1 MLTEPLPSQIQI
13 LTVASKKEKRLKTMT
28 GTRTAG
34 STKKFFMALSA
45 FSFNVDFKPLT
56 LHEAV
61 GRTTLFLLL
70 PH

>member
-1 MLTEPLPSQIQI
+1 MP
-13 LTVASKKEKRLKTMT
+13 

-34 STKKFFMALSA
+34 TAAKQKFFMALSA
-45 FSFNVDFKPLT
+45 FSFNLDFKPLT
-56 LHEAV
+56 LHVAV